1 MYSDTAQDAINA
13 ALKANWKDALK
24 INLLILETDKDDID
38 SLNRLARAY
47 AELGDISK
55 ARTTSQKVLKIDP
68 FNSIALRSL
77 DRWKGLKKGEKSASK
92 PSDPQMFLEEPGKTK
107 ICSLLFL
114 GDSNLIAKLDAGDV
128 VKINTHSH
136 RVNVCTTDNKYVG
149 RLPDDLSA
157 RLKKLIKLGN
167 IYSAYIKSINTSE
180 VKIFIKE
187 EKRGKSVSD
196 IPSFTAEKID
206 YITFTPPELVHDK
219 IELSD
224 DSIDE
229 E

>member
-24 INLLILETDKDDID
+24 INLSILETNQDDID

-47 AELGDISK
+47 AELGDLSK
-55 ARTTSQKVLKIDP
+55 ARATSQKVLKIDP

-77 DRWKGLKKGEKSASK
+77 DRWKGLKKGEKSPSK
-92 PSDPQMFLEEPGKTK
+92 PSNPQMFLEEPGKTK

-114 GDSNLIAKLDAGDV
+114 GDSNLIAKLDAGDA

-136 RVNVCTTDNKYVG
+136 RVNVCTTDNKYIG

-187 EKRGKSVSD
+187 EKRGKSVID

-229 E
+229 D